1 MGGPDIYVREG
12 SSVTLECIVAESSNP
27 VYIAWQFNRGDVPGS
42 RLSVL
47 GQYST
52 VHCKKVR
59 SAIFPSAAGK
69 SQSKLSRAGNYLII
83 PHQGEFG

>member
-1 MGGPDIYVREG
+1 MSSLSYIFFAFFSQVQIVGGPDIYVREG

-47 GQYST
+47 GKYST
-52 VHCKKVR
+52 V
-59 SAIFPSAAGK
+59 S
-69 SQSKLSRAGNYLII
+69 L
-83 PHQGEFG
+83 